1 MKRLEAV
8 AAALFGL
15 SFLLLAF
22 AVAAET
28 AMRKLFNRSLQGV
41 DELGGYILA
50 GGAALAI
57 AAAVMSRAH
66 IRIDLLHDR
75 MARPLRILLNV
86 AAAAALLAS
95 AGMLLRMAWIA
106 LDESKLFNSTAQ
118 TPWATPLWI
127 PQTVWVGALGVFA
140 LAALGLSLQLTWLAV
155 RGDWAKLDRNYGP
168 RGAKDELEDELE
180 DLRQRMAAEKA
191 AEKTEGAKP

>member
-8 AAALFGL
+8 AAAVFGL
-15 SFLLLAF
+15 SFLVLAF
-22 AVAAET
+22 AVATET
-28 AMRKLFNRSLQGV
+28 IMRKLFNRSLQGV

-57 AAAVMSRAH
+57 AAAVVSRAH
-66 IRIDLLHDR
+66 IRIDLLHDF
-75 MARPLRILLNV
+75 MNRPLRILLNV
-86 AAAAALLAS
+86 ASVAALLVS

-140 LAALGLSLQLTWLAV
+140 LAALWLALQLGWMAV
-155 RGDWAKLDRNYGP
+155 RGEWAKLDRNYGP

-180 DLRQRMAAEKA
+180 DLRQRMAAEQA
-191 AEKTEGAKP
+191 GEAKP